1 MKLNG
6 IIAVFTLG
14 VGMAQGASSVACGPW
29 NLLEEPSGIVEA
41 VSSFLSKL
49 KVAVAKGDR
58 HEVAGMISSR
68 CWFLRSARSFLF
80 DPTRSLWNSTL
91 RFSRLRSA
99 GSLRSRS
106 QPALGASATRA
117 SRSAAESL
125 VQRRSPR
132 HRQNFHDYPG
142 CDARRVKKSA
152 RLHAPGHVGG
162 LPDHPRSSAFI
173 GG

>member
-80 DPTRSLWNSTL
+80 DPTRSLWNSIL

-99 GSLRSRS
+99 GSLQSRS

-117 SRSAAESL
+117 SRSAAERFGSTSIPKAPSKFSRL
-125 VQRRSPR
+125 PR
-132 HRQNFHDYPG
+132 
-142 CDARRVKKSA
+142 
-152 RLHAPGHVGG
+152 L
-162 LPDHPRSSAFI
+162 
-173 GG
+173 